1 MSETTVLKLQ
11 KNEPENTTELGG
23 NRVPLDSSISD
34 EGRIVNL
41 FIEDLS
47 PMNAMQ
53 KQNRKA
59 KAQETKR
66 MLTTILKNQSS
77 VPHIKIKRPACG
89 RYFLVGTQG
98 LYIPMFVST
107 PWAPFTT

>member
-23 NRVPLDSSISD
+23 NRVPLDNSIPD

-59 KAQETKR
+59 KAQETER
-66 MLTTILKNQSS
+66 MLTTILTNQSS
-77 VPHIKIKRPACG
+77 APHIKIKRPASG
-89 RYFLVGTQG
+89 R
-98 LYIPMFVST
+98 
-107 PWAPFTT
+107 